1 LAPKITKLA
10 FGFEILAPKILY
22 KKRAHM
28 MLMKLTPW
36 GRQQKMIYHTNDVI
50 AWKRLKK
57 EISFVYLKAFTILK
71 KNIFSNY

>member
-57 EISFVYLKAFTILK
+57 EISFKGSFT
-71 KNIFSNY
+71 